1 MERREKEREEGEI
14 RSKKME
20 GGKKEETEVE
30 RHALAGL
37 CCSSFGVMFRNNFK
51 HFLISRK

>member
-30 RHALAGL
+30 RHA
-37 CCSSFGVMFRNNFK
+37 FGRANKVETEPA
-51 HFLISRK
+51 